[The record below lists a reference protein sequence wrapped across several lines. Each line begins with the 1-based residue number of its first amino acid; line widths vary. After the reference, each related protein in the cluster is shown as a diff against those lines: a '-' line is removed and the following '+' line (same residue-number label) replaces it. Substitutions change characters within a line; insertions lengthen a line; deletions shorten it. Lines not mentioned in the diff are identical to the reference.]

1 MSDYKFFCFDGEP
14 AYCQVIRDR
23 RSRETIDFYDMNW
36 EHQEFCGLNPIA
48 RPATLETM
56 RQICRKLAK
65 GKPFVRID
73 LYEVSGKV
81 YFGEVTFYPM
91 SGMGMFTPD
100 RWNSVLGGL
109 IHLPEEES

>member
-1 MSDYKFFCFDGEP
+1 M
-14 AYCQVIRDR
+14 IRDR
-23 RSRETIDFYDMNW
+23 HSTETIDFYDMNW
-36 EHQEFCGLNPIA
+36 EHQEFCGLNPVARNGLTPVA

-91 SGMGMFTPD
+91 SGMGTFTPN
-100 RWNSVLGGL
+100 RWNSVLGEL
-109 IHLPEEES
+109 IHLPKEES